1 MLFHGVSAS
10 FRRIFTVLLS
20 LVLVIGSTLG
30 STSCVVVRKVHE
42 WQARAAAEEAVRG
55 FRLDLDHEVYH
66 GIYAGASEHLQH
78 GVTEEIYT
86 KYLRTV
92 HELMGN
98 SSASRQVSAQAV
110 TNPDGIFVSLKYN
123 TQFSQGMGLEL
134 FQWTVR
140 DGRPLLYA
148 YYFDSSRLRHP

>member
-1 MLFHGVSAS
+1 M
-10 FRRIFTVLLS
+10 LLS

-98 SSASRQVSAQAV
+98 SSVSRQVSAQAV

-134 FQWTVR
+134 FQWIVR
-140 DGRPLLYA
+140 DGRPQLYA